1 MVNMAYNILAINPG
15 STSTKIAIFEDEKQV
30 SEVTLDNPASEM
42 AKFAKTIDQLDFR
55 YGVIM
60 NYLKEQNYDVH
71 KLDACVGRGGYLHPI
86 EAGTY
91 TVNDAIVH
99 DLTIALH
106 GDHAANLG
114 GLLARKIAD
123 PLGIPSYIVDPT
135 AVDELQDVA
144 RISGMPD
151 ITRRAKV
158 HALNMR
164 AVTREYAKSQGK
176 KFNEVNVVVAH
187 MGGGCT
193 TGCFRK
199 GRMIDMY
206 NGLDGDGA
214 FAPTRSGG
222 VPVGDLI
229 RLCYSGKYPT
239 VDDMMKRAV
248 GDAGMVAYLGTA
260 DMREVDKMIANGDKK
275 AALIKEAFIYQHSK
289 DIAALA
295 AVLKGDVDAIILT
308 GGIAHGQ
315 DVVDGIKSY
324 VGWIAPVV
332 AYPGEREMIALA
344 QGALRVLTGEEE
356 AKEYKEMEE
365 HEAF

>member
-1 MVNMAYNILAINPG
+1 MTFNILAINPG
-15 STSTKIAIFEDEKQV
+15 STSTKIALFENDQKV
-30 SEVTLDNPASEM
+30 SETVLEHPSSEM
-42 AKFAKTIDQLDFR
+42 AKFPKTIDQLDFR
-55 YGVIM
+55 YNVIM
-60 NYLKEQNYDVH
+60 NYLKEQNYDVN

-91 TVNDAIVH
+91 LVNDAIVH

-123 PLGIPSYIVDPT
+123 PLGKPSYIVDPT
-135 AVDELQDVA
+135 AVDEITPVA
-144 RISGMPD
+144 RISGMSD
-151 ITRRAKV
+151 ISRRSLI
-158 HALNMR
+158 HALNIR
-164 AVTREYAKSQGK
+164 AVTREYAKSVGK
-176 KFNEVNVVVAH
+176 KFDEVTCVVAH

-193 TGCFRK
+193 TVIIKEGKC
-199 GRMIDMY
+199 IDMY

-214 FAPTRSGG
+214 FSPTRSGA

-248 GDAGMVAYLGTA
+248 GDAGLVAYLGTA
-260 DMREVDKMIANGDKK
+260 DMRVVEKRIEEGDEK
-275 AALIKEAFIYQHSK
+275 ARIIRDAFIYQHAK

-295 AVLKGDVDAIILT
+295 SVNFGKIDATILT
-308 GGIAHGQ
+308 GGLAYDQQI
-315 DVVDGIKSY
+315 VKGIEER

-332 AYPGEREMIALA
+332 AIPGEREMIALA
-344 QGALRVLTGEEE
+344 LGALRVLKGEED
-356 AKEYKEMEE
+356 AKHYENEE
-365 HEAF
+365 E

>member
-1 MVNMAYNILAINPG
+1 MAYNILAINPG
-15 STSTKIAIFEDEKQV
+15 STSTKIALFADDKKV
-30 SEVTLDNPASEM
+30 SEVVLDHPASEM
-42 AKFAKTIDQLDFR
+42 AKFEKTIDQLDFR
-55 YGVIM
+55 YHVILD
-60 NYLKEQNYDVH
+60 YLKEQNYDLNN
-71 KLDACVGRGGYLHPI
+71 LDACVGRGGYLHPI

-114 GLLARKIAD
+114 GLLAKKIGD

-151 ITRRAKV
+151 ISRRSLI
-158 HALNMR
+158 HALNIR
-164 AVTREYAKSQGK
+164 AVTREYAESVGK
-176 KFNEVNVVVAH
+176 KFEDVTCVVAH

-193 TGCFRK
+193 TVVIHK
-199 GRMIDMY
+199 GKVIDMY

-214 FAPTRSGG
+214 FSPTRSGG

-239 VDDMMKRAV
+239 VDAMMKRAV

-260 DMREVDKMIANGDKK
+260 DMREVDKMIANGDEK
-275 AALIKEAFIYQHSK
+275 AKLIKEAFIYQHSK

-295 AVLKGDVDAIILT
+295 AVVHGKVDSIILT
-308 GGIAHGQ
+308 GGIAHGK
-315 DVVDGIKSY
+315 DVVDGIASY
-324 VGWIAPVV
+324 VDWIAPVV
-332 AYPGEREMIALA
+332 AIPGEREMIALA
-344 QGALRVLTGEEE
+344 LGALRVLKGEEE
-356 AKEYKEMEE
+356 AKTYVEE
-365 HEAF
+365 

>member
-1 MVNMAYNILAINPG
+1 MAYNILAINPG
-15 STSTKIAIFEDEKQV
+15 STSTKIAIFEDSKKV
-30 SEVTLDNPASEM
+30 AEVVLDHPADEM
-42 AKFAKTIDQLDFR
+42 AKFPKTIDQLDFR
-55 YGVIM
+55 YHVILD
-60 NYLKEQNYDVH
+60 YLKEQNYDIN

-114 GLLARKIAD
+114 GLLAKRIGD

-151 ITRRAKV
+151 ISRRSLI
-158 HALNMR
+158 HALNIR
-164 AVTREYAKSQGK
+164 AVTREYAESAGR
-176 KFNEVNVVVAH
+176 KFDEVTCVVAH

-193 TGCFRK
+193 TVVITGGK
-199 GRMIDMY
+199 VIDMY

-214 FAPTRSGG
+214 FSPTRSGG

-239 VDDMMKRAV
+239 ADAMMKRAV

-260 DMREVDKMIANGDKK
+260 DMREVDKMIAAGDKK
-275 AALIKEAFIYQHSK
+275 AKLIKDAFIYQHAK

-295 AVLKGDVDAIILT
+295 AVVKGKVDAIILT
-308 GGIAHGQ
+308 GGIAYGKE
-315 DVVDGIKSY
+315 VVDGIASY
-324 VGWIAPVV
+324 VDWIAPVV
-332 AYPGEREMIALA
+332 AIPGEREMVALA
-344 QGALRVLTGEEE
+344 LGALRVLTGEEQAKNYE
-356 AKEYKEMEE
+356 AE
-365 HEAF
+365 

>member
-1 MVNMAYNILAINPG
+1 MSFYILAINPG
-15 STSTKIAIFEDEKQV
+15 STSTKISLFKDEEKINEV
-30 SEVTLDNPASEM
+30 SLDHPVDTM
-42 AKFAKTIDQLDFR
+42 RQFAKTIDQLDFR
-55 YGVIM
+55 YSVIM
-60 NYLKEQNYDVH
+60 DYLKSIDFDPKN
-71 KLDACVGRGGYLHPI
+71 LDACVGRGGYLHPI
-86 EAGTY
+86 TAGTY

-114 GLLARKIAD
+114 GLLARKIAE
-123 PLGIPSYIVDPT
+123 PLGKPSYIVDPT
-135 AVDELQDVA
+135 AVDELADVA

-151 ITRRAKV
+151 ITRRSKI

-164 AVTREYAKSQGK
+164 AVTREYAKSVGK
-176 KFNEVNVVVAH
+176 RFEEVSVVVAH

-193 TGCFRK
+193 TGCFK
-199 GRMIDMY
+199 EGKVIDMY

-260 DMREVDKMIANGDKK
+260 DMREVDKMIAQGDKK
-275 AALIKEAFIYQHSK
+275 ADLIKRAFIYQHAK

-295 AVLKGDVDAIILT
+295 AVLKGKVDAIILT
-308 GGIAHGQ
+308 GGIAYGQ
-315 DVVDGIKSY
+315 DVVKGIEEY

-344 QGALRVLTGEEE
+344 QGALRVLKKEEE
-356 AKEYKEMEE
+356 AHDYVPMEE
-365 HEAF
+365 VEHF

>member
-15 STSTKIAIFEDEKQV
+15 STSTKIALFEDDTKV
-30 SEVTLDNPASEM
+30 SEVVLDHPASEM
-42 AKFAKTIDQLDFR
+42 AKFPKTIDQLDFR
-55 YGVIM
+55 YNVIM
-60 NYLKEQNYDVH
+60 NYLKEQNYDVT

-86 EAGTY
+86 TAGTY

-114 GLLARKIAD
+114 ELLAKKIAD
-123 PLGIPSYIVDPT
+123 PLGKPSYIVDPT

-151 ITRRAKV
+151 ISRRSLI

-164 AVTREYAKSQGK
+164 AVTREYAKSAGK
-176 KFNEVNVVVAH
+176 KFEEVNCIVAH

-193 TGCFRK
+193 TGVITNGK
-199 GRMIDMY
+199 WIDMY

-214 FAPTRSGG
+214 FAPTRSGA

-239 VDDMMKRAV
+239 VDAMMKRAV
-248 GDAGMVAYLGTA
+248 GDAGIVAYLGTA
-260 DMREVDKMIANGDKK
+260 DMREVNKMIENGDKK
-275 AALIKEAFIYQHSK
+275 AKLIKEAFIYQHAK
-289 DIAALA
+289 DIGALA
-295 AVLKGDVDAIILT
+295 TVLHGKVDAILLT
-308 GGIAHGQ
+308 GGIAYGK
-315 DVVDGIKSY
+315 DIVDGIASY
-324 VGWIAPVV
+324 VDWIAPVV
-332 AYPGEREMIALA
+332 AIPGEREMIALA

-356 AKEYKEMEE
+356 AKTY
-365 HEAF
+365 EAE

>member
-1 MVNMAYNILAINPG
+1 MTFHILAINPG
-15 STSTKIAIFEDEKQV
+15 STSTKIALFDDE
-30 SEVTLDNPASEM
+30 TLVNEITLNHPTSEM
-42 AKFAKTIDQLDFR
+42 QQFEKTIDQLDFR
-55 YGVIM
+55 YHVILD
-60 NYLKEQNYDVH
+60 YLNSVHYDIH
-71 KLDACVGRGGYLHPI
+71 QLDACVGRGGYLHPI
-86 EAGTY
+86 TAGTY

-114 GLLARKIAD
+114 GLLAKKIGD
-123 PLGIPSYIVDPT
+123 SVGCPSYIVDPT

-144 RISGMPD
+144 RLSGMPD
-151 ITRRAKV
+151 ISRRSLI

-164 AVTREYAKSQGK
+164 AVAREYGKSVGK
-176 KFNEVNVVVAH
+176 KFEDLNLVIAH

-193 TGCFRK
+193 TGALSGGK
-199 GRMIDMY
+199 MIDMY

-222 VPVGDLI
+222 IPVGDLI

-260 DMREVDKMIANGDKK
+260 DMREVNKMIENGDEK
-275 AALIKEAFIYQHSK
+275 AKLVKEAFIYQHSK

-295 AVLKGDVDAIILT
+295 AVLKGKVDAIILT
-308 GGIAHGQ
+308 GGIAYGE
-315 DVVDGIKSY
+315 DIVKGIESY
-324 VGWIAPVV
+324 TGWIAPVV
-332 AYPGEREMIALA
+332 AIPGEREMIALA
-344 QGALRVLTGEEE
+344 QGAYRVLNKEES
-356 AKEYKEMEE
+356 AKEY
-365 HEAF
+365 EAWDE